1 MHKNMIALL
10 HCPACKAELDLTVWA
25 EEDGDIREGLLSCTS
40 CGTVYPIAGHIP
52 HMVPVSLYYDPDF
65 VSRHGVPAARL
76 LQGWPDQ
83 APDIA
88 DLQKR
93 TEENFGKQWEHYA
106 SLGWTDETSPDAS
119 SRAESLQWFHEKSL
133 LTEADVAGRLTL
145 DAGCGNGRYSYT
157 AFSAGANVVSMD
169 LTCAATVAHG
179 NLKGAG
185 LNAQVVQGDILHS
198 PFKPGVFDVVFTIGV
213 IQHTGAPLEA
223 THTLAELVRP
233 GGLFS
238 VRTYRR
244 ANARLEENDAA
255 IRSVTTKFT
264 LDELHEF
271 TDILHSL
278 AMFLDRKGLYWQ
290 TVRHINIFLQRYDTF
305 DWYAAPVAAKL
316 TYEEM
321 RQAFS
326 KAGVSVLR
334 DADDGTTCEERFFS
348 AISIMGE
355 KQA

>member
-1 MHKNMIALL
+1 MHTNMIALL
-10 HCPACKAELDLTVWA
+10 HCPACKAGLDLTVYA
-25 EEDGDIREGLLSCTS
+25 EEDGEIHEGLLSCAS
-40 CGTVYPIAGHIP
+40 CGTVYPITGSIP
-52 HMVPVSLYYDPDF
+52 RMVPVSLYYDPDF
-65 VSRHGVPAARL
+65 VARHGVDPARL
-76 LQGWPDQ
+76 LHGWQGQPSE
-83 APDIA
+83 IA
-88 DLQKR
+88 DLQTR
-93 TEENFGKQWEHYA
+93 TEENFGKQWEHYS

-119 SRAESLQWFHEKSL
+119 SREESMQWFHEKSL

-145 DAGCGNGRYSYT
+145 DAGCGNGRFSYAVST
-157 AFSAGANVVSMD
+157 AGANVVSMD

-179 NLKGAG
+179 NLKQAG
-185 LNAQVVQGDILHS
+185 LDAQVVQGDILHL

-223 THTLAELVRP
+223 TAALAQLVRP

-255 IRSVTTKFT
+255 IRAVTTTFT
-264 LDELHEF
+264 IEELHEF

-278 AMFLDRKGLYWQ
+278 TMFLERKGLYWQ
-290 TVRHINIFLQRYDTF
+290 TARHINLFLQRYDIF

-316 TYEEM
+316 TYAEM
-321 RQAFS
+321 RQAFA

-334 DADDGTTCEERFFS
+334 DADDGTTCEERLFS